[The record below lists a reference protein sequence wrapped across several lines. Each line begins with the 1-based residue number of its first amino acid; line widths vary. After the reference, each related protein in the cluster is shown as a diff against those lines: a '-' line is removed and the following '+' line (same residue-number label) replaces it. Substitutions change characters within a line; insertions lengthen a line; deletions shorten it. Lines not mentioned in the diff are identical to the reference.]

1 MILSQKSLN
10 IIFKSLVEQYCVVYY
25 KLEVLRVH
33 YSVLIGFLE
42 ILDNL
47 GGKSDVAKIASTQG
61 LELDDLLPIL
71 EASEILNLVSVQSGD
86 VSITE
91 QGHLF
96 IAASPKVRKKLLRN
110 ILINLELYKQ
120 LIDLIKESEKGYI
133 RKEDFLEH
141 FHNANLN
148 LIAEDDNL
156 NDFDWVIEW
165 GRQSLILNYDANT
178 ETITLR

>member
-1 MILSQKSLN
+1 MTKPQI
-10 IIFKSLVEQYCVVYY
+10 
-25 KLEVLRVH
+25 LRVH
-33 YSVLIGFLE
+33 YSILIGFLE

-61 LELDDLLPIL
+61 LELDDLLPML
-71 EASEILNLVSVQSGD
+71 ESGEMLNLVSVQSGD

-96 IAASPKVRKKLLRN
+96 IAASPKIRKKLLRS
-110 ILINLELYKQ
+110 ILVNLDLFKQ
-120 LIDLIKESEKGYI
+120 LIDLIKDTEKGYI
-133 RKEDFLEH
+133 RKDEFLEN
-141 FHNANLN
+141 FHNTNLN
-148 LIAEDDNL
+148 FHTEDNGL

-165 GRQSLILNYDANT
+165 GRQALIINYDANT

>member
-1 MILSQKSLN
+1 MEI
-10 IIFKSLVEQYCVVYY
+10 
-25 KLEVLRVH
+25 LRVH
-33 YSVLIGFLE
+33 YSVFIGFLE

-61 LELDDLLPIL
+61 LELDDLLPML
-71 EASEILNLVSVQSGD
+71 ESGEILNLVFVQSGD

-96 IAASPKVRKKLLRN
+96 IAASPKIRKKLLRS
-110 ILINLELYKQ
+110 ILVNLDLFKQ
-120 LIDLIKESEKGYI
+120 LIDLIKDSEKGYV
-133 RKEDFLEH
+133 KKDDFLEY
-141 FHNANLN
+141 FRNTNLN
-148 LIAEDDNL
+148 FLTNDSSL
-156 NDFDWVIEW
+156 NDFDWIIEW